1 MASVFR
7 QKLDAGLPERLDDA
21 IPHICGDVAVTPAR
35 RDTKRPANL
44 DPMNG
49 ARRYVRPLGQ
59 FSNGQAGERS
69 SCGDLAAV
77 KGRKLIHRLVQT
89 RRIYRGQPYP
99 FTGILDIPILVLT
112 RGGYCYLSAQTG
124 KAMNSIIT
132 TVHVGHLA
140 AHFGLSESA
149 RAFAAA
155 SLAENTRRAYA
166 AQWRLWTAHCS
177 ANDLSALPADATAVA
192 NWIAQRAMEGE
203 VGGKRRKAGARGQ
216 AIATLRT
223 ALAAIG
229 AAHEANGLAFDSGA
243 AELRMVLKGIRRE
256 KAEKIAKAA
265 PLRAGLL
272 MEVIAA
278 LGDTPL
284 EVRDAALLSLGY
296 AFARRRS
303 ELAGLDLDRLGDG
316 DGVLSSDAHALAV
329 TLVRHKTQAG
339 EPLVS
344 TVPRD
349 GSEAAVKAIERWLAL
364 ADAKPGEPVLRR
376 ILKGGKITAER
387 LHPQSI
393 TGIVQRRV
401 AEHFERKGV
410 PAAVAQREAQL
421 FSGHSL
427 RHGFCTTAAEAGA
440 SVQAIMSVTGH
451 KSVPIVM
458 GYTAAADR
466 ARISPH
472 RIKGVGLSKTSPTE

>member
-1 MASVFR
+1 
-7 QKLDAGLPERLDDA
+7 
-21 IPHICGDVAVTPAR
+21 
-35 RDTKRPANL
+35 
-44 DPMNG
+44 
-49 ARRYVRPLGQ
+49 
-59 FSNGQAGERS
+59 
-69 SCGDLAAV
+69 
-77 KGRKLIHRLVQT
+77 
-89 RRIYRGQPYP
+89 
-99 FTGILDIPILVLT
+99 
-112 RGGYCYLSAQTG
+112 
-124 KAMNSIIT
+124 MNSIVT
-132 TVHVGHLA
+132 TNGDGQVA
-140 AHFGLSESA
+140 ARVGLSEGA

-166 AQWRLWTAHCS
+166 AQWRLWTVHCQTIGLAS
-177 ANDLSALPADATAVA
+177 LPADTTAVA
-192 NWIAQRAMEGE
+192 NWIAQRATGGA

-216 AIATLRT
+216 SIATLRT

-229 AAHEANGLAFDSGA
+229 AAHQANGVAFDTGA

-284 EVRDAALLSLGY
+284 EIRDAALLSLGY

-303 ELAGLDLDRLGDG
+303 ELAGLDLFCLGEG
-316 DGVLSSDAHALAV
+316 DGVLSSDAHALTV
-329 TLVRHKTQAG
+329 TLIRHKTQAG

-349 GSEAAVKAIERWLAL
+349 GSGAAVKAIERWIGLAGV
-364 ADAKPGEPVLRR
+364 KPGEPVLRR
-376 ILKGGKITAER
+376 ILKGGKITDER
-387 LHPQSI
+387 LHPQSV
-393 TGIVQRRV
+393 TGIIQRRV

-410 PAAVAQREAQL
+410 PAAIAKCEAEL
-421 FSGHSL
+421 YSGHSL
-427 RHGFCTTAAEAGA
+427 RHGFCTSAAEAGA

-458 GYTAAADR
+458 SYTAAADR

-472 RIKGVGLSKTSPTE
+472 RIKGVGLSEEAGAC